1 MLHLAREATWRGQ
14 RPGSSSAPRPT
25 PFLWA
30 PGVGQGAGCAGPDAL
45 TVRSLRLGR
54 SANGFRPQGP
64 DRMSP
69 AMVALSNKLK
79 LKRQLEHDEQA
90 FPDMSGVSRPHWW
103 RLWGRLGG
111 DSERRAETQAGRKL
125 PSSARLS
132 APARGSR
139 EGWGGGCSG
148 PSCSKPSPP
157 ATQFEDLVL
166 GPSLLYICPSEPRG
180 TLREAALHIRC
191 GKG

>member
-1 MLHLAREATWRGQ
+1 MPTSWERTGRGVCWGERPPGPEWARFRQARWGKPSRLLHLAREATWRGQ

-103 RLWGRLGG
+103 RLWGRWAGTPSGG
-111 DSERRAETQAGRKL
+111 RRPRLAG
-125 PSSARLS
+125 SSPARLS

-139 EGWGGGCSG
+139 EGWGGG
-148 PSCSKPSPP
+148 
-157 ATQFEDLVL
+157 
-166 GPSLLYICPSEPRG
+166 LLWAQ
-180 TLREAALHIRC
+180 LF
-191 GKG
+191 